1 MGNSGIS
8 DVLASI
14 ASDLSEGRT
23 VSPVDLFTVHRL
35 QFTWGRTP
43 ESLLGR
49 DTDAL
54 RRYNDIFSN
63 EPLAKLLDEALV
75 AREEFWGWPYMKVLG
90 VVAGTHVSPQEHFL
104 MKCREEPVVL
114 FLKSDPDFFARA
126 DRTILARLRKEKF
139 LTGKGW
145 FGEKTRQVLLEI
157 KVAFCRN
164 VIAAFTR

>member
-14 ASDLSEGRT
+14 ARDLSEGRT
-23 VSPVDLFTVHRL
+23 VSPVDLFTVHTL
-35 QFTWGRTP
+35 QFMWGRTP

-63 EPLAKLLDEALV
+63 EPLAKLLDEALI
-75 AREEFWGWPYMKVLG
+75 ARVEFWYRPYTKDLG

-104 MKCREEPVVL
+104 IKCSNESVVT

-126 DRTILARLRKEKF
+126 DRTILARLRKERS
-139 LTGKGW
+139 LRGKGW
-145 FGEKTRQVLLEI
+145 FGEKTRQLLLEI
-157 KVAFCRN
+157 NVVFRRN
-164 VIAAFTR
+164 VVAVLTR